1 MWFQSLL
8 VLLVTILYHLPL
20 KTISEI
26 ESCSFVSDS
35 VTPWT
40 VQSMEFSRPEY
51 WSVYPFPSP
60 GNLPNPRTEPGSPT
74 LQADSLL
81 AEPQGKPSDLVYWE
95 DPEGSGRE
103 GGGRVDWNG
112 EYV

>member
-1 MWFQSLL
+1 MSN
-8 VLLVTILYHLPL
+8 
-20 KTISEI
+20 
-26 ESCSFVSDS
+26 S

-40 VQSMEFSRPEY
+40 VQSMEFCRPEY

-60 GNLPNPRTEPGSPT
+60 GDLPNPRIEPGSPA

-95 DPEGSGRE
+95 DPEGSGGE
-103 GGGRVDWNG
+103 GGGRGDWDG
-112 EYV
+112 EYM